1 MIEPADLEFERCV
14 ILYGSKTEIAYI
26 QSVSMFERCVLLNG
40 SKTVL
45 QATIDTL
52 QFERC
57 VILNGSKTYVY
68 PSVRKKAF
76 ESCLILNGSKTEK
89 LLDNYSMLFERCVI
103 LNGSKTHACAKIAS
117 TWFESCVI
125 PRDNQDD
132 KAMASCYYMVTKVKR
147 QFSIATPK
155 TPVSI
160 LGFSFCFEPFSPVF
174 LVQEAVFK
182 QNNQRTRSSNKRSPM
197 AFLIPANFKI
207 RVA

>member
-52 QFERC
+52 Q
-57 VILNGSKTYVY
+57 
-68 PSVRKKAF
+68 
-76 ESCLILNGSKTEK
+76 
-89 LLDNYSMLFERCVI
+89 FERCVI

-207 RVA
+207 RVAQNFKQ

>member
-1 MIEPADLEFERCV
+1 
-14 ILYGSKTEIAYI
+14 
-26 QSVSMFERCVLLNG
+26 MFERCVLLNG

-132 KAMASCYYMVTKVKR
+132 KAMASYYYMLTKVKR
-147 QFSIATPK
+147 LSAWPHRK

-160 LGFSFCFEPFSPVF
+160 LGFFFCFDPFSSVF

-207 RVA
+207 IVAQNFKQ